1 MKKLIIALVSAIL
14 LSILGIAG
22 LNYMK
27 SNGPRDRVLSP
38 SGSKIIVEEM
48 SYYVS
53 GEKIFGKLFKPA
65 DENGNFPDSLGP
77 LPLVLFFHEPLKTEW
92 AENMMKSL
100 VSKGLVGYTCGFRGS
115 DKDVEAL
122 VKRMRK
128 EKFVEDGL
136 VFLIADTSCG
146 NEIVKATSR
155 LGHRLQGVVLVEPVL
170 TGKARETY
178 VRYGQEFL
186 TIVDSMKGNAISLIE
201 DYLEERG
208 ALK

>member
-100 VSKGLVGYTCGFRGS
+100 
-115 DKDVEAL
+115 E
-122 VKRMRK
+122 
-128 EKFVEDGL
+128 
-136 VFLIADTSCG
+136 
-146 NEIVKATSR
+146 N
-155 LGHRLQGVVLVEPVL
+155 
-170 TGKARETY
+170 
-178 VRYGQEFL
+178 
-186 TIVDSMKGNAISLIE
+186 
-201 DYLEERG
+201 
-208 ALK
+208 

>member
-1 MKKLIIALVSAIL
+1 MKKLIISLVSAIL
-14 LSILGIAG
+14 LSVLGIVG

-27 SNGPRDRVLSP
+27 SNGPRGRVLSP

-53 GEKIFGKLFKPA
+53 GEKIFGKVFKPA
-65 DENGNFPDSLGP
+65 DENGNFPDSIGP
-77 LPLVLFFHEPLKTEW
+77 LPLVIFFHEPLKTEW

-100 VSKGLVGYTCGFRGS
+100 VPNGLIGYTCGFRGS

-128 EKFVEDGL
+128 EKFVEEGL

-146 NEIVKATSR
+146 NEIVKAASN
-155 LGHRLQGVVLVEPVL
+155 LGRKLQGVVLVEL
-170 TGKARETY
+170 Y

-186 TIVDSMKGNAISLIE
+186 TIVDSMKGNATSLIE

>member
-27 SNGPRDRVLSP
+27 

-128 EKFVEDGL
+128 ES
-136 VFLIADTSCG
+136 I
-146 NEIVKATSR
+146 NW
-155 LGHRLQGVVLVEPVL
+155 
-170 TGKARETY
+170 GKPR
-178 VRYGQEFL
+178 
-186 TIVDSMKGNAISLIE
+186 
-201 DYLEERG
+201 
-208 ALK
+208 